1 MAILS
6 IQSSVAY
13 GYVGNSIVVPALQAR
28 GEDVWRLDTVSYS
41 NHPGYGTFSGYSKKY
56 NEINEEL
63 RGLCNLGIMKNCDAV
78 LSGYLGELASAKSV
92 LNAFK
97 SVRAQNKKAIYVLD
111 PVIGDENKVYVKDG
125 ILQAFKNTLLPH
137 ANIVIPNQYE
147 LGWLSDLKIYDYLS
161 LITGARKIIGKG
173 PKAVVITGSFD
184 DHNIVNYAVSSEG
197 IWKTTTP
204 KAKRKFSG
212 TGDLFSALFTSA
224 FLKSMDLSCAL
235 YFATEGCKL
244 VIDETQRIQSSE
256 LAIIPV
262 LRHLSEMTAN
272 TPAKRIA

>member
-1 MAILS
+1 LAILS

-41 NHPGYGTFSGYSKKY
+41 NHPGYGMFSGYSKKSSA
-56 NEINEEL
+56 INEEL
-63 RGLCNLGIMKNCDAV
+63 RGLYDLGIMKNCDAV
-78 LSGYLGELASAKSV
+78 LSGYLGELASAKNV
-92 LNAFK
+92 LHAFK

-147 LGWLSDLKIYDYLS
+147 LGWLSDLKIHDYLS
-161 LITGARKIIGKG
+161 LIKGAKKIIEKG
-173 PKAVVITGSFD
+173 PKAVVITGGFD
-184 DHNIVNYAVSSEG
+184 DQNIINYAVSSEG
-197 IWKTTTP
+197 IWKTSTP
-204 KAKRKFSG
+204 KVNRKFNG

-224 FLKSMDLSCAL
+224 FLQSVDLSCAL
-235 YFATEGCKL
+235 YFATQGCKL
-244 VIDETQRIQSSE
+244 VIDETQRIQSNE

-262 LRHLSEMTAN
+262 LRHLSEMTLDTSAN
-272 TPAKRIA
+272 RIA